1 MAKKF
6 FFKGKEL
13 DELKRMPLD
22 EFILLANSHARRSLK
37 RMGMQIKKFLEKMRK
52 AKSKGKP
59 MKTHF
64 RQMVV
69 IPEMV
74 GMHFK
79 VHAGN
84 SWADVVA
91 TQEMV
96 GRRLGEF
103 AHTCKL
109 VKHSG
114 PGIGATRG
122 SKAVELK

>member
-6 FFKGKEL
+6 FYRGKEIE
-13 DELKRMPLD
+13 ELKRMPLD
-22 EFILLANSHARRSLK
+22 QFMGLTTSHARRSFK
-37 RMGMQIKKFLEKMRK
+37 RMGIQFKKFLEKMRK
-52 AKSKGKP
+52 AKAKNKP

-64 RQMVV
+64 RQMFI

-79 VHAGN
+79 VYNGKE
-84 SWADVVA
+84 WADCLPTVN
-91 TQEMV
+91 ML

-103 AHTCKL
+103 SHTCKL

-122 SKAVELK
+122 SKSVELK